1 MKPLFKP
8 RTVKHVILALFV
20 LLLVKL
26 IWFAVELVWLP
37 SDGVDRMHDYRAK
50 PLYYRIQTASSG
62 VVRHKPVHKPKAIES
77 DIRDARLLAVY
88 AAVDIIVITVEY
100 KGKSKVLGRGES
112 INGYTL
118 EDAGDDYAVFLK
130 DGRFYRLKLHKSKQ
144 SFRATPSPVLQGDLV
159 DRSVIDY
166 YTAHMDDIYKNIGIR
181 DMKKGDT
188 LMGFQ
193 VTFVRRN
200 SPFAK
205 LGLRRVKIALMLCVV
220 WSTVIHADEERVNI
234 NFRDLSVKDFI
245 EMVSKITHKNILIDA
260 DLSGKIDFVSQEPIK
275 KSSLL
280 PLANAILGSKGLTII
295 DQGDFYKV
303 VKSMNASGEGLD
315 VSESIERE
323 QCACGYCN
331 TTYAAVDF

>member
-144 SFRATPSPVLQGDLV
+144 SFRATPSPVLQGDNTTASEQGEIIDMGDRKLV

-205 LGLRRVKIALMLCVV
+205 LGLRRGDILKAINGEALT
-220 WSTVIHADEERVNI
+220 SYSAAFNAYNNI
-234 NFRDLSVKDFI
+234 KD
-245 EMVSKITHKNILIDA
+245 VAAIT
-260 DLSGKIDFVSQEPIK
+260 
-275 KSSLL
+275 
-280 PLANAILGSKGLTII
+280 LTI
-295 DQGDFYKV
+295 
-303 VKSMNASGEGLD
+303 
-315 VSESIERE
+315 ERGNKE
-323 QCACGYCN
+323 MELEYEIN
-331 TTYAAVDF
+331 